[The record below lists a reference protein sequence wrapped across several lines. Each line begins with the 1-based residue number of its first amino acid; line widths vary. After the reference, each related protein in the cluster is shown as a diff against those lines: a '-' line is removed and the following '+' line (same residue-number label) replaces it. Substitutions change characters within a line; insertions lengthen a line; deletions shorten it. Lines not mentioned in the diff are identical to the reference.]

1 MSATVDIRLADL
13 YTKVGQLFQSIVGID
28 PDTSALVPVV
38 QGQGNRVP
46 MPNVPFMLVQAFRAG
61 RVRTNVDTWAPI
73 TQLQSSEQGTK
84 VKVQLDCYGPDSETW
99 ANMVSTLW
107 RDFYACD
114 QLAPTCQPLYGDE
127 PFQGALID
135 GEDQYEE
142 RWTVELYL
150 QYNPVTTIVQ
160 QSATALAAEVINVDE
175 RYPP

>member
-1 MSATVDIRLADL
+1 MSATVDITLADL
-13 YTKVGQLFQSIVGID
+13 YAKVGALFQAIVGID
-28 PDTSALVPVV
+28 PNTAQLVPLV
-38 QGQGNRVP
+38 QGQSNRTP
-46 MPNVPFMLVQAFRAG
+46 MPTVPFMLMQAFRAG

-84 VKVQLDCYGPDSETW
+84 VKVQLDCYGPDAETW
-99 ANMVSTLW
+99 VTMVSTLW

-114 QLAPTCQPLYGDE
+114 QLAPTCAPLYSED

-135 GEDQYEE
+135 GEEQYEE

-150 QYNPVTTIVQ
+150 QYNPVTTVAQ
-160 QSATALAAEVINVDE
+160 QSANALAATVINVDE